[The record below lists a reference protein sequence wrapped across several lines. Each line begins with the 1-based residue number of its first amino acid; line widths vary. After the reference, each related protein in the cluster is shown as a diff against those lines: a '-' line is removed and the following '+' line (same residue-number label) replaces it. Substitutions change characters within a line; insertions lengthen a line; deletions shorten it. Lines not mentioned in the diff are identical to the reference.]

1 MFSSWTVR
9 AIASLQERTGIRG
22 VILLALLSLSVVAL
36 APGAAAHRAGV
47 LPPEFEVDIPEAYFE
62 SVSIEAAASTNSIA
76 FHVESNVTVTTALM
90 SSSQFSSFNSTEGSI
105 SDSIFIQNGTSTHGT
120 ERVPKGSYFLVF
132 YAYVGDANVTY
143 SYDLYPNSP
152 YGAGPL
158 LSPEPSGI
166 ASFGLYNDSGNVT
179 PYDVRAHEVVGVAD
193 ISSLLA
199 QNATADLANSTV
211 SGATL
216 QLNSVLVVNEK
227 GGSQQVYWVQDT
239 PDFVTSALQ
248 VAYVDN
254 VWNYSASGFLSNA
267 TITSSNGGLAYSYP
281 QSGMTQYYYGLGL
294 SNSSYALPLYLAI
307 AINESLAPGRG
318 VVVQMGAQVLRN
330 GSESATPMDWF
341 DNVTIHDPT
350 VSSAYFYVSGNNTTP
365 EGSFYDTEFVF
376 GGEGNGEA
384 TSFSQ
389 MSASM
394 QLLYDNSSNG
404 TLTYFPSYYGFGQD
418 TAESADNLQVSYSG
432 NGVAQVSPGSVNYVY
447 LGSASGTSSLSQLAN
462 SSGTTS
468 TTTSAP
474 EFPNESLAILSLA
487 LAAVVAFAA
496 RSPGGGTS
504 RVASSRSH
512 GD

>member
-1 MFSSWTVR
+1 M
-9 AIASLQERTGIRG
+9 QERSGAKG
-22 VILLALLSLSVVAL
+22 VLLLALLSFSVVAL
-36 APGAAAHRAGV
+36 SPGAAAHRAGV
-47 LPPEFEVDIPEAYFE
+47 LPPEFEVDIPDAYFE
-62 SVSIEAAASTNSIA
+62 SVAIDAAAASNSIA
-76 FHVESNVTVTTALM
+76 FHVQSNVTVTTALM
-90 SSSQFSSFNSTEGSI
+90 SSSQFSSFNNTESGI
-105 SDSIFIQNGTSTHGT
+105 SDSIFIQNGTSTHAT
-120 ERVPKGSYFLVF
+120 ERVPEGDYFLVF
-132 YAYVGDANVTY
+132 LAYVGDANVTY

-158 LSPEPSGI
+158 LPPEPSGI

-179 PYDVRAHEVVGVAD
+179 PYDVKAHEVVGVAD

-199 QNATADLANSTV
+199 QNATADLANSTI

-254 VWNYSASGFLSNA
+254 VWNYSSSGFLSNS
-267 TITSSNGGLAYSYP
+267 TITSSSGGLAYSFL
-281 QSGMTQYYYGLGL
+281 QSGLTQYYYGLGL
-294 SNSSYALPLYLAI
+294 SNSSYVFPLDLAV
-307 AINESLAPGRG
+307 AINASVAPGRG
-318 VVVQMGAQVLRN
+318 VVVQMGAQVLKN
-330 GSESATPMDWF
+330 GSEYATPMDWF

-389 MSASM
+389 MDASM
-394 QLLYDNSSNG
+394 QLFYDDSSNG
-404 TLTYFPSYYGFGQD
+404 TLTYFPSYYSFGQD
-418 TAESADNLQVSYSG
+418 TAESADNLHASYTG
-432 NGVAQVSPGSVNYVY
+432 NGEVRLSPGSMNYVY
-447 LGSASGTSSLSQLAN
+447 LGRASGTSSLSQLAA
-462 SSGTTS
+462 SSGGASS

-474 EFPNESLAILSLA
+474 EFPALSLA
-487 LAAVVAFAA
+487 VLALALMAVVALAT
-496 RSPGGGTS
+496 RGPGGGGTKAGPAYLQ
-504 RVASSRSH
+504 R
-512 GD
+512 